1 MVKNP
6 YYQQN
11 NGRLPSDPPN
21 YLGNVARETWRKII
35 PFLEST
41 QKVERIDTF
50 LVETYCTNYE
60 IYKLAYE
67 DIKEKK
73 PTLLLDLHEAVQEG
87 EGEDALGNSLICQ
100 SIEETG
106 DLILELLAE
115 SESGRFSGKQLTL
128 YGSAPPGSIN
138 RVVTEELG
146 IPVIT
151 VETFREEVLEQR
163 IENQLEIAGWI
174 LKYYGLQ

>member
-21 YLGNVARETWRKII
+21 YLGTVARETWRKII

-60 IYKLAYE
+60 IYKKAYE
-67 DIKEKK
+67 DIKENGIQTEIIKVIQAQGSGEILGEQSLGFKK
-73 PTLLLDLHEAVQEG
+73 NPAVATMKDAVDTLNRIGVQ
-87 EGEDALGNSLICQ
+87 LGLTPKGRQ
-100 SIEETG
+100 
-106 DLILELLAE
+106 ELM
-115 SESGRFSGKQLTL
+115 
-128 YGSAPPGSIN
+128 
-138 RVVTEELG
+138 
-146 IPVIT
+146 
-151 VETFREEVLEQR
+151 
-163 IENQLEIAGWI
+163 EIAGDNSEEGSI
-174 LKYYGLQ
+174 KDKMKEFFN

>member
-21 YLGNVARETWRKII
+21 YLGTVARETWRKII

-67 DIKEKK
+67 DIKENGIQQEIRK
-73 PTLLLDLHEAVQEG
+73 P
-87 EGEDALGNSLICQ
+87 IQ
-100 SIEETG
+100 S
-106 DLILELLAE
+106 
-115 SESGRFSGKQLTL
+115 
-128 YGSAPPGSIN
+128 PGSGEMLGEQSLGFKKN
-138 RVVTEELG
+138 PAVVVMKDATETLNKIGIQLGLTPKGRAELM
-146 IPVIT
+146 
-151 VETFREEVLEQR
+151 
-163 IENQLEIAGWI
+163 EIAGEETNKASTADM
-174 LKYYGLQ
+174 LKEFLGK